1 MYWNQK
7 SQYINIFSILPLD
20 GYLLHLG
27 ISIYIISVFNLNIKR
42 VRLLVYA
49 LIPNETERTFSILF
63 EILKEK
69 LGFNPKIYTSDF
81 QKSKA
86 IKKIFPNIYFV
97 NGQYKKLKIIPE

>member
-1 MYWNQK
+1 MK
-7 SQYINIFSILPLD
+7 LKIPIYINILAILPLD
-20 GYLLHLG
+20 VYLLHLG

-42 VRLLVYA
+42 ARLLVYA

-63 EILKEK
+63 EILNEK

-97 NGQYKKLKIIPE
+97 KCFSIL